1 MCARNFP
8 VGRHVRTRAGKHKA
22 MYDDQRAEVV
32 QLLSKKARVKM
43 LSGQATGHAAA
54 LHTHIQKRKPNKE

>member
-8 VGRHVRTRAGKHKA
+8 VGSHVRTRSGKHKA

-32 QLLSKKARVKM
+32 QLLSKNARVKI

-54 LHTHIQKRKPNKE
+54 LHTHVQQHKPHEE